1 MVRKKPKHQ
10 AEPSYYEI
18 LGVTRKFT
26 AEQLRANWR
35 ALSRELHPDRTGDTS
50 LEGSGAFAA
59 LSQAYATLSDPA
71 LRRFYDAK
79 LDLVLRLCVE
89 CDGAGETYKQKGF
102 TGRVATV
109 CKTCNGT
116 GRAACKL

>member
-1 MVRKKPKHQ
+1 MARKKLKK
-10 AEPSYYEI
+10 AEPTYYEL
-18 LGVTRKFT
+18 LGLTRKFT

-50 LEGSGAFAA
+50 LDGSSAFAS

-79 LDLVLRLCVE
+79 LDLISKPCE
-89 CDGAGETYKQKGF
+89 ACNGAGETYKQKGF
-102 TGRVATV
+102 AGRVATL
-109 CKTCNGT
+109 CGACNGT
-116 GRAACKL
+116 GRAPKV